1 MKNIA
6 IFLLIVLSAS
16 SFSCDFLE
24 EEPKGLISDTYAKT
38 EEGVESLILSIYQRN
53 RYLTERLYKFA
64 DCGTDL
70 TTYAT
75 NGVGWPYEEAM
86 IYNDPLMISNRWNS
100 QYWKYLYKGLNVA
113 NLGVQYIQ
121 ETPIAHEEK
130 KNQLISEVHA
140 LRAFYL
146 FMIVETYGPASH
158 YADTPSQS
166 VITEGYQPGIAV
178 FYKKILEDL
187 DIAFQYLDIPQNT
200 QWGRMNIGVAK
211 TLKMRVLMAL
221 AAYDDAIITGAGYTK
236 QQCYDE
242 VVRLCNTV
250 IIHYNYKL

>member
-100 QYWKYLYKGLNVA
+100 QYCIIRKTKNSSFKNEKSKKEVDVA
-113 NLGVQYIQ
+113 ITVSN
-121 ETPIAHEEK
+121 K
-130 KNQLISEVHA
+130 D
-140 LRAFYL
+140 
-146 FMIVETYGPASH
+146 IV
-158 YADTPSQS
+158 
-166 VITEGYQPGIAV
+166 
-178 FYKKILEDL
+178 
-187 DIAFQYLDIPQNT
+187 
-200 QWGRMNIGVAK
+200 
-211 TLKMRVLMAL
+211 
-221 AAYDDAIITGAGYTK
+221 
-236 QQCYDE
+236 
-242 VVRLCNTV
+242 
-250 IIHYNYKL
+250 

>member
-6 IFLLIVLSAS
+6 IFLLTVLSVS

-113 NLGVQYIQ
+113 NLGVQY
-121 ETPIAHEEK
+121 K
-130 KNQLISEVHA
+130 S
-140 LRAFYL
+140 
-146 FMIVETYGPASH
+146 
-158 YADTPSQS
+158 
-166 VITEGYQPGIAV
+166 
-178 FYKKILEDL
+178 
-187 DIAFQYLDIPQNT
+187 
-200 QWGRMNIGVAK
+200 
-211 TLKMRVLMAL
+211 
-221 AAYDDAIITGAGYTK
+221 
-236 QQCYDE
+236 
-242 VVRLCNTV
+242 
-250 IIHYNYKL
+250 

>member
-86 IYNDPLMISNRWNS
+86 IYNDPLMISNRWN
-100 QYWKYLYKGLNVA
+100 
-113 NLGVQYIQ
+113 
-121 ETPIAHEEK
+121 
-130 KNQLISEVHA
+130 
-140 LRAFYL
+140 R
-146 FMIVETYGPASH
+146 
-158 YADTPSQS
+158 
-166 VITEGYQPGIAV
+166 
-178 FYKKILEDL
+178 
-187 DIAFQYLDIPQNT
+187 
-200 QWGRMNIGVAK
+200 
-211 TLKMRVLMAL
+211 
-221 AAYDDAIITGAGYTK
+221 
-236 QQCYDE
+236 
-242 VVRLCNTV
+242 
-250 IIHYNYKL
+250 

>member
-146 FMIVETYGPASH
+146 FMIV
-158 YADTPSQS
+158 
-166 VITEGYQPGIAV
+166 
-178 FYKKILEDL
+178 
-187 DIAFQYLDIPQNT
+187 
-200 QWGRMNIGVAK
+200 
-211 TLKMRVLMAL
+211 
-221 AAYDDAIITGAGYTK
+221 
-236 QQCYDE
+236 
-242 VVRLCNTV
+242 
-250 IIHYNYKL
+250 

>member
-6 IFLLIVLSAS
+6 IFLLIVLSVS

-121 ETPIAHEEK
+121 ETPIACF
-130 KNQLISEVHA
+130 LLVYDCRDIWSCIPLCGYSVPISDN
-140 LRAFYL
+140 RR
-146 FMIVETYGPASH
+146 IST
-158 YADTPSQS
+158 
-166 VITEGYQPGIAV
+166 GYCCLLQ
-178 FYKKILEDL
+178 E
-187 DIAFQYLDIPQNT
+187 
-200 QWGRMNIGVAK
+200 NIG
-211 TLKMRVLMAL
+211 RF
-221 AAYDDAIITGAGYTK
+221 GY
-236 QQCYDE
+236 CFPIFGYASE
-242 VVRLCNTV
+242 YSMGPYEYRGC
-250 IIHYNYKL
+250 